1 MIKQNLRSVCSS
13 AWLVRTGFPEGV
25 GGAGG
30 RDTKQVRHEQDS
42 RNRQTWQDVTG
53 HGVEGGVLDD
63 TDLGDQV
70 DDAATYHKGEHRGQI
85 ESLLRVRDL
94 WGPSRQI

>member
-30 RDTKQVRHEQDS
+30 RDTKQVRREQDS
-42 RNRQTWQDVTG
+42 RNRQTWQDATG
-53 HGVEGGVLDD
+53 CGMERGVLDD

-70 DDAATYHKGEHRGQI
+70 DDAATYCKGEHGGQI

-94 WGPSRQI
+94 